1 MSEVSKVGSAPAG
14 RHNCTGLPAPAG
26 RHNHEM
32 GSVRIGGE
40 MTSHNCDG
48 KSGINA
54 IIHDHD
60 HEMGPIEES
69 DSRYEAWIR
78 RGGYRFGKD
87 PCGYDV
93 LFEETRALTEDI
105 EIEIRVIRWKIPKD
119 TG

>member
-26 RHNHEM
+26 WHNHEM
-32 GSVRIGGE
+32 G
-40 MTSHNCDG
+40 
-48 KSGINA
+48 
-54 IIHDHD
+54 
-60 HEMGPIEES
+60 PI